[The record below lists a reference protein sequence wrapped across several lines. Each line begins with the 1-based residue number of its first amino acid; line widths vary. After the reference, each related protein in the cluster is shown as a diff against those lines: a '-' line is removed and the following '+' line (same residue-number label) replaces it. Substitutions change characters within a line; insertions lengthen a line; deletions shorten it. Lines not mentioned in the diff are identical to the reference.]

1 MTTTSKRVL
10 HHLTT
15 RGGERLALCS
25 TAEAR
30 IIRPVVANRAY
41 VTCPRCNAILGKKAA
56 KPHVP
61 RAQVGGLPARDGAA
75 MTEAKVALGVLRLG
89 WRLTHRPPALPAH
102 MARALKFAAHAG
114 HLLLYGL
121 TIFVALYWLS

>member
-1 MTTTSKRVL
+1 M
-10 HHLTT
+10 
-15 RGGERLALCS
+15 CS

-56 KPHVP
+56 RPHVP

-75 MTEAKVALGVLRLG
+75 MTEAKVALGVKKRPAPNPDRKPKPPKPQIDGQRGIFAELG
-89 WRLTHRPPALPAH
+89 DD
-102 MARALKFAAHAG
+102 G
-114 HLLLYGL
+114 GD
-121 TIFVALYWLS
+121 

>member
-56 KPHVP
+56 KPRVP
-61 RAQVGGLPARDGAA
+61 RAHVGGLPASDGAA
-75 MTEAKVALGVLRLG
+75 MTEAKIALGVKKRPAPNPDRKKKPPKPQIDGQRDIFAELG
-89 WRLTHRPPALPAH
+89 DDGGDYEWMTR
-102 MARALKFAAHAG
+102 
-114 HLLLYGL
+114 
-121 TIFVALYWLS
+121 

>member
-1 MTTTSKRVL
+1 MTTSKRVL

-15 RGGERLALCS
+15 RGDERLALCS

-41 VTCPRCNAILGKKAA
+41 VTCPRCNAILGKKAE

-75 MTEAKVALGVLRLG
+75 MAEAKVALGVKKRPAPSAKKQPPKPQIEGQRDIFAELG
-89 WRLTHRPPALPAH
+89 DDGGDYEWMTR
-102 MARALKFAAHAG
+102 
-114 HLLLYGL
+114 
-121 TIFVALYWLS
+121 

>member
-41 VTCPRCNAILGKKAA
+41 VTCPRCNAILGKKAE
-56 KPHVP
+56 KPRTV
-61 RAQVGGLPARDGAA
+61 RTTIGGLPKSDGAA
-75 MTEAKVALGVLRLG
+75 MTEAKIALGVKKRPAPNPDRKKKPPKPQIDGQRDIFAELG
-89 WRLTHRPPALPAH
+89 DDGGDYEWMTR
-102 MARALKFAAHAG
+102 
-114 HLLLYGL
+114 
-121 TIFVALYWLS
+121 